1 MKKYGLFTLVAL
13 PTIIMYALS
22 SANAEPNELMIYEVN
37 KNVSDFGDNDFSTPE
52 AAYAAINRI
61 VALNDAQKL
70 AAVSLTRLSEGVIKA
85 QISDNPLSP
94 EWKKTL
100 ENAQIL
106 EVWVWKD
113 KYAAVIAELPQKF
126 SDTPIEKPI
135 DLRGL
140 NPENGKWL
148 NHEDGRVR
156 TVEEAR
162 TLLSEDLSSTNE
174 KVKKLHNRISSA
186 KRLSELGKTLIVFA
200 NDNNEKYPESLQDLS
215 KVDVNAEDL
224 AWLMKNIEYIGH
236 KVRQTDLPNAV
247 IAYDKALFE
256 EENSEG
262 TNVLYNDLHVSFE
275 KNNSL
280 EKLGINTRSTGF
292 DKLTTGISGQA
303 EIKND
308 FKATLSNGVT
318 VELIGVCE
326 HPSKGKQWWG
336 PDGEPLGYEIETI
349 ERSSYQSKDPGYEFV
364 FKTPIGFDQIKIE
377 IKDSTTCSDIE
388 VLKPS
393 GLFAGQRAHIK
404 AGTKATDIKIGVVP
418 DKADWNTIA
427 EHNGQGTTF
436 RNVDGGKVIFSQAND
451 SPDGLLITITDDLN
465 DKKADRV
472 IVIDKS
478 GKENRAHLQTSLTV
492 NGMRQQT
499 FVAKEVKA
507 ENATSYKF
515 QQMSYKWTTLKN
527 VSLKPNVKTDVQI
540 GVEKDTSEESALNTR
555 CNVSFRRDMSIRDA
569 LRFLGEK
576 YKKNIIPSDKIN
588 GKLAVRELY
597 DVTFEEILKAV
608 IGTNKYII
616 DGNFIRVY
624 TAEEYKNLQPNV
636 KTDVQIGTVEDS
648 RKLLMERRDILQK
661 TLHDVEMS
669 YNAGRADSKQIGQV
683 KIDLL
688 RVEIE
693 LSETPQKRIDLL
705 SQIVTIYAEQ
715 EKSTKLLLDAGR
727 TTRGELDRVK
737 LQRLNAEEE
746 LAKATAETKKI

>member
-13 PTIIMYALS
+13 STIIMYAMS
-22 SANAEPNELMIYEVN
+22 SANAEPNELMIYDVN
-37 KNVSDFGDNDFSTPE
+37 KNVADFGDNDFSTPE

-61 VALNDAQKL
+61 VAINDAQKL
-70 AAVSLTRLSEGVIKA
+70 AAVSLTRLSDGVIKA

-126 SDTPIEKPI
+126 SDKPIEKPI
-135 DLRGL
+135 DIRGL

-148 NHEDGRVR
+148 NHEDGRVW

-162 TLLSEDLSSTNE
+162 AFLSEDVGNASE
-174 KVKKLHNRISSA
+174 REKKLRNRTSSA
-186 KRLSELGKTLIVFA
+186 KRLSELGKALIVFA

-215 KVDVNAEDL
+215 MVDVNAEDL
-224 AWLMKNIEYIGH
+224 AWLTENIEYIGN
-236 KVRQTDLPNAV
+236 KVKLTDLPNAV

-256 EENSEG
+256 GENSEG

-292 DKLTTGISGQA
+292 DKLTTGSSGQA

-326 HPSKGKQWWG
+326 HPSKGKQWWR
-336 PDGEPLGYEIETI
+336 PDGNVLVRAVPEHNGINTPPLDGN
-349 ERSSYQSKDPGYEFV
+349 RS
-364 FKTPIGFDQIKIE
+364 
-377 IKDSTTCSDIE
+377 IE
-388 VLKPS
+388 VLLSYS
-393 GLFAGQRAHIK
+393 GAVVRDIGFKWKLSNGLGD
-404 AGTKATDIKIGVVP
+404 GTWPIDVEKENLRGIVFQVPNEVNKTDISIGLAAGKWNNSAYLGISGGATNSNEGDISVIYHPLYEKYGKTFIDVSYGSLKVDIRVVAVDESGKLHANIDKIGG
-418 DKADWNTIA
+418 
-427 EHNGQGTTF
+427 EG
-436 RNVDGGKVIFSQAND
+436 ND
-451 SPDGLLITITDDLN
+451 FLSYRFAFDLPA
-465 DKKADRV
+465 KE
-472 IVIDKS
+472 IKS
-478 GKENRAHLQTSLTV
+478 FILQT
-492 NGMRQQT
+492 RAYEWFT
-499 FVAKEVKA
+499 FKD
-507 ENATSYKF
+507 
-515 QQMSYKWTTLKN
+515 
-527 VSLKPNVKTDVQI
+527 VSLRS
-540 GVEKDTSEESALNTR
+540 G
-555 CNVSFRRDMSIRDA
+555 
-569 LRFLGEK
+569 
-576 YKKNIIPSDKIN
+576 
-588 GKLAVRELY
+588 
-597 DVTFEEILKAV
+597 
-608 IGTNKYII
+608 
-616 DGNFIRVY
+616 
-624 TAEEYKNLQPNV
+624 V

-661 TLHDVEMS
+661 TLHDAEMR
-669 YNAGRADSKQIGQV
+669 YNAGRADSKQLGQV

-693 LSETPQKRIDLL
+693 LSETPQKRVELL

-727 TTRGELDRVK
+727 TTLEELNKAK
-737 LQRLNAEEE
+737 LLRLNAEEE